1 MSIVSRKGFRL
12 AELRRPVLLTR
23 VCYFSLAIMV
33 MSLYFQRPWFVK
45 FEAAFLGA
53 MNYGFDRLCLVV
65 LWEGAVAAAVVCG
78 VVVSSCLSS
87 FLLFLWDTQIY
98 VIESVYRN
106 LSIPARSNPLQI

>member
-1 MSIVSRKGFRL
+1 M
-12 AELRRPVLLTR
+12 E
-23 VCYFSLAIMV
+23 

-78 VVVSSCLSS
+78 LSCHPAS
-87 FLLFLWDTQIY
+87 LLFYFSWDTQIY

-106 LSIPARSNPLQI
+106 LSIPARSNKLQI